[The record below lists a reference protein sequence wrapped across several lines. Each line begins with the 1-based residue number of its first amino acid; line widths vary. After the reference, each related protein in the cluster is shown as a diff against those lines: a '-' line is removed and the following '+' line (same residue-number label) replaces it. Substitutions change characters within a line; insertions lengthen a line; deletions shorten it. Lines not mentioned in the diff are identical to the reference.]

1 MKNSEF
7 KENKKSYWGVECYT
21 LNIWNGKCQSMC
33 VNIIS
38 VGTLCV
44 SCVLPAW
51 PGPLSLKVVC
61 LVITSHPLSPLP
73 SPRTKSRMARQQQI
87 WIITTHK
94 IGFIS
99 GWKYHFSPLLSPLC
113 YHISES
119 SSNWWFLF
127 IYDFLNLWCLYGYIS
142 LWLCLSDMC

>member
-21 LNIWNGKCQSMC
+21 LNIWNGKCQSLC

-73 SPRTKSRMARQQQI
+73 SPRTKSRLARQQQI
-87 WIITTHK
+87 WIITDK

-99 GWKYHFSPLLSPLC
+99 PWKSHFSTLSSPR
-113 YHISES
+113 HIRKLHQ
-119 SSNWWFLF
+119 FMVF
-127 IYDFLNLWCLYGYIS
+127 IYFYDYSYLWCPYG
-142 LWLCLSDMC
+142 